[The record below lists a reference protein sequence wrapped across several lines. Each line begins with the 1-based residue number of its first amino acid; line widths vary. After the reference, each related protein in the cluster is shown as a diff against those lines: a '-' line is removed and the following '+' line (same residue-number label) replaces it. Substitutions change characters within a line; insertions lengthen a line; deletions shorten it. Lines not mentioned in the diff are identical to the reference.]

1 MYFQLI
7 RYLNLTLCA
16 LLLTST
22 ISASHLK
29 DALEEHLKDISH
41 NEQSE
46 SIKLDKEKAEKDH
59 HIDSLVKDIHSNHYS
74 KANDDIKYLKKDQE
88 TKVSSD
94 KDAYGGY
101 NTKQDKIEDS
111 HSDGFK
117 RGHKKGHHKQ
127 GFQNS
132 YHKDES
138 SNKSTFFD
146 DFNDEGDQTGY
157 NSKLN
162 KHDINGERS
171 YEGSHNNGQEYLR
184 NNFQGGGSNKY
195 GDIGNKHA
203 NYQDYGKKYY
213 VDNSEN
219 YNKYRNGHGSY
230 DRGKIHDRHHYQAPP
245 VHQDLS
251 WDWQDWNNRRDW
263 DRPGWDR
270 NRGWETDYGGPGYY
284 DDHGIR
290 HDGGYGYGP
299 NHGYGYRYGESRAE
313 PVAEVPVNAPVVAQ
327 RKQTITIY
335 EDPRYSSSEKG
346 QMRREQGD
354 YIELDFQPSSR
365 RYASYDDTYY
375 SVPSREKSAENSK
388 INKLVYNY
396 RRQ

>member
-1 MYFQLI
+1 MLFDHCFPSVFLALCPNSPRNSVPTY
-7 RYLNLTLCA
+7 YLYNIVWPDPF
-16 LLLTST
+16 LLTFCTAPT
-22 ISASHLK
+22 IRASNIK

-41 NEQSE
+41 NEESE
-46 SIKLDKEKAEKDH
+46 SIKLDKEKAEKDQPL
-59 HIDSLVKDIHSNHYS
+59 DSLVKDIHSNHYS
-74 KANDDIKYLKKDQE
+74 KANDDTKYLKKDQE
-88 TKVSSD
+88 TK
-94 KDAYGGY
+94 GI
-101 NTKQDKIEDS
+101 QE
-111 HSDGFK
+111 
-117 RGHKKGHHKQ
+117 GHQKQ

-146 DFNDEGDQTGY
+146 DFNDEGDQAGY

-162 KHDINGERS
+162 KHDNNGERS

-245 VHQDLS
+245 VHQDF
-251 WDWQDWNNRRDW
+251 DWQDWNHRRDW
-263 DRPGWDR
+263 ERPGWDR
-270 NRGWETDYGGPGYY
+270 SRGWETDYGGPGYY

-313 PVAEVPVNAPVVAQ
+313 PVAEVPVNTPVVAQ

-354 YIELDFQPSSR
+354 YIELDFQPSSH

-375 SVPSREKSAENSK
+375 SLPSREKSAESSK